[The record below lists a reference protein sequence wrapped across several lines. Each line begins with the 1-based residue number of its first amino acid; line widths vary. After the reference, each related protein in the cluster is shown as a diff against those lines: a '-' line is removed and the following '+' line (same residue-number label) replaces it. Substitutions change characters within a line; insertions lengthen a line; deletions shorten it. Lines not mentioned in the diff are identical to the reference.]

1 MFFNIVFVSVIITV
15 CFALNP
21 IKYIGQSRV
30 EAFYPRGL
38 AITVPDNDFDI
49 VFVEGSLNQPIN
61 HLTIGTLR
69 FCSSRPPSND
79 SVSRVWV
86 FTDNSARVKIGDE
99 VNYWIS
105 FKKGEIE
112 RKTMLEKVIVD
123 LRNQDGTRRYSNPS
137 TVEARENEV
146 DPYCDH
152 TETEIQGEIVK
163 EHICKDDLIFSEEF
177 EGPLSSSNRWVV
189 EEMFP
194 EGPDFPFNVYRGEE
208 MVTIENGTLIIK
220 PKLLDE
226 NIITG
231 ELDLSDVFSTT
242 LTSCT
247 GRLDTTEC
255 QRVAFAANILPPVAS
270 GKVSSRRRFNFKY
283 GKVEVRAKLPVGDWL
298 VPEINLEP
306 RHNVYGDG
314 NYASGII
321 RIAFVRG
328 NPGMGR
334 SLYGGPILSSKEPIR
349 SKFLKEKVGG
359 EEWNK
364 EFHNYSMIWKRD
376 GITLAVDGV
385 TYGVVPAG
393 SFLQL
398 EGEVSHARRWASGS
412 AMAPLDQMFHLTL
425 GIRAGGAGDFP
436 DSGPKPYRDG
446 DSKAALQYWAARD
459 RWLPSWGDARLMVD
473 YFHLTLGIRAGGS
486 GDFPDSGPKPY
497 RDGDSKAALQYWAA
511 RDRWLPSWGDAR
523 LMVDYSH
530 LTLGIRAG
538 GAGDFPDSGPKPY
551 RDGDSKAALQYWA
564 ARDRWLPSW
573 GDARLMVDYVR
584 VYAV

>member
-1 MFFNIVFVSVIITV
+1 MFFNTICVSVIITL

-49 VFVEGSLNQPIN
+49 VFVEGSLNQPID

-123 LRNQDGTRRYSNPS
+123 LRNQDGTRRYSNPN
-137 TVEARENEV
+137 TVEAGENEV

-177 EGPLSSSNRWVV
+177 EGPWNSSNRWVV

-194 EGPDFPFNVYRGEE
+194 EGPDFPFNIYRSEE
-208 MVTIENGTLIIK
+208 TVTVENGTLIIK
-220 PKLLDE
+220 PNLVDE
-226 NIITG
+226 NTITG
-231 ELDLSDVFSTT
+231 ELDLSDV
-242 LTSCT
+242 CT

-255 QRVAFAANILPPVAS
+255 QRVAFGANILAS
-270 GKVSSRRRFNFKY
+270 GKAR
-283 GKVEVRAKLPVGDWL
+283 GVRQ
-298 VPEINLEP
+298 EINLGP

-349 SKFLKEKVGG
+349 SKFLKEKVGS

-364 EFHNYSMIWKRD
+364 EFHNYSMIWKRE
-376 GITLAVDGV
+376 GITLAVDGE

-398 EGEVSHARRWASGS
+398 EGEVSHARRWSSGS

-459 RWLPSWGDARLMVD
+459 RWLPSWGDARLM
-473 YFHLTLGIRAGGS
+473 F
-486 GDFPDSGPKPY
+486 
-497 RDGDSKAALQYWAA
+497 
-511 RDRWLPSWGDAR
+511 
-523 LMVDYSH
+523 H

-564 ARDRWLPSW
+564 ARDRGLPSW

-584 VYAV
+584 VYASHLTLGIRAGGAGDFPDSGPKPYRDGDSKAALKYWAARDRGLPSWGDARLVVDYVSQLHS